1 MVAAKRH
8 MQPTQKTVSSG
19 VLDMHLQGAGS
30 SSQETHVANPK
41 DISTVSSG
49 VLDMH
54 LQGAGGETHA
64 ANPKDIYCVEW
75 CIGHASSGSW
85 Q

>member
-8 MQPTQKTVSSG
+8 MQATQK
-19 VLDMHLQGAGS
+19 
-30 SSQETHVANPK
+30 
-41 DISTVSSG
+41 ISTVSSG

-54 LQGAGGETHA
+54 LQGAGGSSQETHA
-64 ANPKDIYCVEW
+64 GNPKDIYCVEW

-85 Q
+85 W